1 VNFAIVI
8 FLRWIIQKPLLR
20 RRNEIHCGI
29 YSCRFPQQH
38 LAGSTILKLEN
49 ARVRSCDRATILYS
63 SSHHRG
69 ISVFAAQLA
78 ITVALAAVPHRRR
91 RRQRQRRARRRQG
104 GAGPDT
110 RSISNR
116 ANMLYTSTSLYI
128 YIRDPPVLLSLF
140 SRPAVRLSAGG
151 AILYAASS
159 YAVNTP
165 LLPSLSLS
173 LRASQRHA
181 AGSSGAELILRDAL
195 ISPPLSLSS
204 PNRMEWIFNYAAI
217 KDA

>member
-1 VNFAIVI
+1 MNFSIVI

-29 YSCRFPQQH
+29 YSCRRFPQQH
-38 LAGSTILKLEN
+38 LVVLLKLEN

-78 ITVALAAVPHRRR
+78 ITVALVAAVPHRRR

-128 YIRDPPVLLSLF
+128 YIRDPSVLLLF

-159 YAVNTP
+159 YAVNT
-165 LLPSLSLS
+165 LLLSTAPRGGIIGSWADPAGWMRSSLSLITQS
-173 LRASQRHA
+173 D
-181 AGSSGAELILRDAL
+181 GMD
-195 ISPPLSLSS
+195 
-204 PNRMEWIFNYAAI
+204 F
-217 KDA
+217 